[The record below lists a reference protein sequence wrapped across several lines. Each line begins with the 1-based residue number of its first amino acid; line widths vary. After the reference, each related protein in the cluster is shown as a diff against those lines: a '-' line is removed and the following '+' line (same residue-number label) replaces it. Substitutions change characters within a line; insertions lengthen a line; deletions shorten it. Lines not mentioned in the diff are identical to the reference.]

1 MSAHYRFIPQPLL
14 SSGGQGRYTPIMT
27 PKMNRRRFLSTTV
40 TTTTGLLI
48 LPSARTAFSYQAN
61 ERFNLAVVG
70 MAGYGAYHGFA
81 EAIHTYGNAGYTH
94 SCDVDLRKV
103 QRVYD
108 LWAKRAAEWSRSEKE
123 QERKAA
129 ADYYQPLAAKKPPL
143 HPDFRRMLDQAAD
156 EIDAVVIATPDH
168 THAVIAAAALR
179 AGKPVF
185 AEKPLTISAH
195 EARTLHRLA
204 RETKL
209 PTQMNNHGAS
219 SPGFRRGLEILREGI
234 IGEVEQVHVFFSR
247 GGRNFQEA
255 PHGSQPVPPELNWN
269 LWLAQLPWR
278 EYHPDWINRIGWRE
292 SSIGELGNF
301 APHSANLAFMAL
313 RVTDLWQS
321 SGGKPIRVTAECSEA
336 NQLSYPRW
344 ERIRWQVPARGDLPP
359 VTFTWHHG
367 HPPEY
372 APGSRELF
380 STILRDH
387 GATEQDMKDLL
398 PSAGCLILGNKG
410 LLATTSHNTT
420 VRLLPKEKFAD
431 IEQRRPLN
439 SPPSPGHY
447 REWLDACRSGGST
460 ISNFQY
466 AAPFAE
472 FLNVG
477 SLSTRFPGET
487 VEFDPGRGQITN
499 HPRAAELLEYDY
511 RNGWTI

>member
-1 MSAHYRFIPQPLL
+1 
-14 SSGGQGRYTPIMT
+14 MT
-27 PKMNRRRFLSTTV
+27 RSMNRRRFLSTT
-40 TTTTGLLI
+40 TTATSGLLI
-48 LPSARTAFSYQAN
+48 LSSARTAFSYRAN

-70 MAGYGAYHGFA
+70 MAGYGSYHGFA
-81 EAIHTYGNAGYTH
+81 EAIHTYDNVGYTH

-108 LWAKRAAEWSRSEKE
+108 LWGKRAAEWGRSDKE
-123 QERKAA
+123 EERKAA
-129 ADYYQPLAAKKPPL
+129 AEHYVPLHEKKPPL
-143 HPDFRRMLDQAAD
+143 HPDFRRMLDEAAD

-195 EARTLHRLA
+195 EARALHRLA

-219 SPGFRRGLEILREGI
+219 SPGFRRGLEILREGL
-234 IGEVEQVHVFFSR
+234 IGSVQQVHVFFSR
-247 GGRNFQEA
+247 GGRNFQE
-255 PHGSQPVPPELNWN
+255 PPQGVQPVPSELNWN

-313 RVTDLWQS
+313 RVTDLWNS
-321 SGGKPIRVTAECSEA
+321 RAKAARIRVTAECSEA

-344 ERIRWQVPARGDLPP
+344 ERIRWEVPARGELPP

-367 HPPEY
+367 HAPDY
-372 APGSRELF
+372 APGSREML
-380 STILRDH
+380 SSILRDH
-387 GATEQDMKDLL
+387 GAEEDELKDLL
-398 PSAGCLILGNKG
+398 PYAGCLILGSKG
-410 LLATTSHNTT
+410 LLATTSHNTS
-420 VRLLPKEKFAD
+420 VRLLPRKKFAD
-431 IEQRRPLN
+431 VEQRRPLN
-439 SPPSPGHY
+439 TPGSPGHY
-447 REWLDACRSGGST
+447 KEWVEACRKGGST
-460 ISNFQY
+460 ISNFEY

-487 VEFDPGRGQITN
+487 IEFDPVRGQITN
-499 HPRAAELLEYDY
+499 HPRADGFLDYEY
-511 RNGWTI
+511 RSGWTI